1 MKKILTICGSTR
13 KDSVNSH
20 ILAYI
25 AERYASRA
33 SFTLYEGIDQLPHFN
48 PDLDR
53 DPLPETVLHF
63 RRLIG
68 EADGV
73 LICTPEYVFS
83 LPGSFKNAIEWT
95 VSTTLFTNKPAA
107 LITASSSGQK
117 AQEALDLVMKTV
129 GVQLGAKGSLL
140 ISAPK
145 TKISPDGQI
154 TDTATEKAICDLAD
168 DFITLLNRIGP
179 DTTSKP

>member
-1 MKKILTICGSTR
+1 MKKILAICGSTR
-13 KDSVNSH
+13 KHSVNSH
-20 ILAYI
+20 ILHHI
-25 AERYASRA
+25 AKQYADNA
-33 SFTLYEGIDQLPHFN
+33 VFTMYEAIDQLPHFN
-48 PDLDR
+48 PDLDT
-53 DPLPETVLHF
+53 DPLPGTVIHF
-63 RRLIG
+63 RQLIE

-117 AQEALDLVMKTV
+117 AREALNLVMKTV
-129 GVQLGAKGSLL
+129 GVQLGEKGSLL

-145 TKISPDGQI
+145 TKLTIDGHV
-154 TDTATEKAICDLAD
+154 TDTATAAAITELMD
-168 DFITLLNRIGP
+168 DFLGII
-179 DTTSKP
+179 